1 MRQHLISEVALMYS
15 KKIGLCITACL
26 FSFMISFSA
35 FGDDLEIYL
44 GNNNNQVTYKPN
56 VLFIMDTSGS
66 MSARDNTDTTRMQKV
81 QDALRSALGNATNI
95 NAGLMRFSDYG
106 GPILFPVRDI
116 DSPVSP
122 ELIIP
127 IVNGKDDAHEI
138 SGNVSLSNQQIVLS
152 QNTDTVLSGFRYQ
165 NINIPRGT
173 LITSAKLRFTSTGFN
188 NSITNFKI
196 AAHAIG
202 DAPEFTTDNDDISD
216 RTLST
221 NEVIW
226 NADNAWPNWEETVS
240 TPDLT
245 SVVQEIVNR
254 ADWCGGNNIAF
265 VMESIDMASGSNRKA
280 FSSDDGSSRSPQLVL
295 TYDEATATG
304 CLRDKF
310 IYQVD
315 EQDNNAEERSN
326 GYQSTGTELTF
337 RESNNEYT
345 AVRFKNINLPQGA
358 TVLNA
363 YLEFTAYQNG
373 TSSGAKMT
381 IRGANQDSPSDFSPY
396 PRYTLRNK
404 PKTSASVN
412 WSNISSWFRNGV
424 YQSPPVT
431 AIVQEIVDRVGW
443 DSGNQMM
450 FIMSDFS
457 NARRGGYTYNG
468 KPSGATR
475 LVIEFEGNATA
486 GTTSTVRQHL
496 IGKVDNLNTSGYT
509 PIVDTLYEAALY
521 FGGQDV
527 DYGRKRGESNVGSSV
542 RQATRVSHRS
552 SYIGGDPV
560 RPNGCTDDNLS
571 SSNCRNEYIPLG
583 ATYISPIEDLQ
594 CQTNNHIVLLS
605 DGQANNNHSV
615 SKIEGKLGKSCN
627 GSGGEKCGLDLVN
640 NLSES
645 GDSFID
651 ARVITHTIGFSA
663 NANANTFLNNIALQS
678 GGGFYKAEDGDQ
690 LLNAF
695 ETILRQVKDV
705 NATFVS
711 PGVAV
716 NQLNRLSHRD
726 ELYFALFKPAEGTLW
741 PGNLKKYRIE
751 GDKILDKNGLS
762 AVDSNTGFFS
772 ENSHSYWST
781 LADGNDVRE
790 GGAASKLDLV
800 RNLYFFNDSPGN
812 LFNSGNVLNENNN
825 NISEVDMA
833 VNMLPDSA
841 ALRTEVLKWARGVDV
856 RDDDADGSTT
866 DVRLQMGDPIHS
878 QPIIVN
884 YSNTDSAIFV
894 ATNHGFLH
902 SIDAED
908 GSENFAVIPK
918 ELLGSLYEF
927 YKDGSTL
934 NHQYG
939 LDGDLVIRYVD
950 NKVYLYL
957 GMRRGGNNYY
967 VFDVTQKTSP
977 KLVFTVNGGQGDFAN
992 MGQTWSRP
1000 IITKVQIG
1008 GSVKNVMIVGGGY
1021 DESQDAKVNRFEDD
1035 VGNSV
1040 FMIDADTGALLWSAS
1055 DEGANLVLDDMKY
1068 SIPARISVID
1078 RNNDGLADH
1087 LYVADMGG
1095 QLFRLDI
1102 YNGESVSGLVK
1113 GGLLGTFS
1121 GDSAEDNRRF
1131 YYGPDVSEVILGD
1144 EQYYAVAI
1152 GSGFRAGPLN
1162 TTINDQ
1168 FYLIK
1173 DTGVFNTDVNGNFL
1187 MPSTPYTENNL
1198 YDATDHLL
1206 TSNDEVERDL
1216 AAQTF
1221 ANKNGW
1227 RLRLTQGGEK
1237 VLASPLVLDYKVFFT
1252 TYLPASA
1259 NDSLCAPPTGN
1270 SRAYLVNLLNANAV
1284 ADLNNNNEQ
1293 DSSDRF
1299 AQLAQTGIAPDT
1311 KILIENIVKPVVCLG
1326 AECVS
1331 AVIELD
1337 DDGNEVACGTDFEC
1351 LAQNIYGRFER
1362 VQKDIWKT
1370 EVEKP

>member
-1 MRQHLISEVALMYS
+1 MYS
-15 KKIGLCITACL
+15 KKIGLCVSACL
-26 FSFMISFSA
+26 LSFMISFSA

-44 GNNNNQVTYKPN
+44 GNSNTQVTYKPN

-81 QDALRSALGNATNI
+81 QDALRNALGNATNI

-106 GPILFPVRDI
+106 GPILYPVQDI
-116 DSPVSP
+116 DSPVTP

-138 SGNVSLSNQQIVLS
+138 NGNVSRGSQQMVMS
-152 QNTDTVLSGFRYQ
+152 QNTDTVFSGFRYQ
-165 NINIPRGT
+165 NINIPRGAI
-173 LITSAKLRFTSTGFN
+173 ITSAKIRFTSSGLN

-202 DAPEFTTDNDDISD
+202 DAPEFTTSDDDISN

-221 NEVIW
+221 NEIIW
-226 NADNAWPNWEETVS
+226 DADNAWPNWEETVA

-245 SVVQEIVNR
+245 PVVQEIINR

-295 TYDEATATG
+295 TYDESTATG

-326 GYQSTGTELTF
+326 GYQNTGTELTF
-337 RESNNEYT
+337 RASNNDYT

-358 TVLNA
+358 NVINA

-381 IRGANQDSPSDFSPY
+381 IRGANQDSPSDFTPY

-412 WSNISSWFRNGV
+412 WSNIPSWSRNGV

-431 AIVQEIVDRVGW
+431 AIVQEIVDRAGW

-496 IGKVDNLNTSGYT
+496 IGKVDNLNTSGFT

-527 DYGRKRGESNVGSSV
+527 DYGRKRGESNVGNSV

-605 DGQANNNHSV
+605 DGSANNNHSV
-615 SKIEGKLGKSCN
+615 SKIESKLGKSCN
-627 GSGGEKCGLDLVN
+627 GSGGEKCGLDLVSN
-640 NLSES
+640 ISDT

-663 NANANTFLNNIALQS
+663 NSSANTFLNQIALQS
-678 GGGFYKAEDGDQ
+678 GGGFYKAEDSEQ

-762 AVDSNTGFFS
+762 AVDSSTGFFS

-800 RNLYFFNDSPGN
+800 RNIYFFNDSPGN
-812 LFNSGNVLNENNN
+812 IFTSGSVLNENNN
-825 NISEVDMA
+825 NISEADLAVD
-833 VNMLPDSA
+833 VLPDSA
-841 ALRTEVLKWARGVDV
+841 ALRTEVIKWARGVDV

-908 GSENFAVIPK
+908 GSENFAIIPK
-918 ELLGSLYEF
+918 ELLGNLYEF
-927 YKDGSTL
+927 YKDGSTF
-934 NHQYG
+934 NHEYG

-967 VFDVTQKTSP
+967 VFDVTQKNSP
-977 KLVFTVNGGQGDFAN
+977 KLVFTVNGGQGDYAN

-1000 IITKVQIG
+1000 ILTKVQIG

-1021 DESQDAKVNRFEDD
+1021 DQSQDAKVNRFADD

-1040 FMIDADTGALLWSAS
+1040 FMIDADNGQLLWSAS
-1055 DEGANLVLDDMKY
+1055 DENADLVLDDMKY
-1068 SIPARISVID
+1068 SIPARVSVVD

-1102 YNGESVSGLVK
+1102 YNGESASDLVK

-1131 YYGPDVSEVILGD
+1131 YYGPDVSEVVLGD

-1173 DTGVFNTDVNGNFL
+1173 DTGVFNTDADGNFL
-1187 MPSTPYTENNL
+1187 MPTIAYTENDL
-1198 YDATDHLL
+1198 YDATEHLL
-1206 TSNDEVERDL
+1206 TSSDETERDL

-1237 VLASPLVLDYKVFFT
+1237 VLASPLILDFKVFFT

-1259 NDSLCAPPTGN
+1259 SDSLCAPPTGN

-1337 DDGNEVACGTDFEC
+1337 EDGNEVACGTAFEC